1 MARVTKAQIE
11 EQLLALQA
19 AHQALE
25 QKFREL
31 DTAYDHLQ
39 AEHDEV
45 RAQNDELRAQ
55 NDALRGEVA
64 QANTRIEAGHQL
76 LRQLKAE
83 HAQVVAQYEAKPKVV
98 VVRKQ
103 PAGPRPVVTRFY
115 RGGQLWE
122 KTRVGNQ
129 ATERLVEPRTEFVVL
144 AGKYDGDEENC
155 KFCDTR
161 RTRADA
167 EALLAT
173 VADYPWSRIEER
185 AVA

>member
-19 AHQALE
+19 AHRVLE
-25 QKFREL
+25 QKFQEL
-31 DTAYDHLQ
+31 DTAYDHLA

-45 RAQNDELRAQ
+45 REQNADLRRE
-55 NDALRGEVA
+55 NDVLRSEVA

-83 HAQVVAQYEAKPKVV
+83 HARMTAQYEAKPKV

-144 AGKYDGDEENC
+144 AGTYDGNEKNC
-155 KFCDTR
+155 KFVDTR
-161 RTRADA
+161 TTRAEA